1 MISFGS
7 MRRGSTRRAVS
18 KLENISLIQ
27 RVDEKFS
34 SRTMAASQAFQGGF
48 AIWAG
53 VNKARHDFG
62 RWINKN

>member
-1 MISFGS
+1 
-7 MRRGSTRRAVS
+7 
-18 KLENISLIQ
+18 
-27 RVDEKFS
+27 
-34 SRTMAASQAFQGGF
+34 MAASQAFQGGF